1 MPLSVAENEDA
12 IIVVFIEYFF
22 TLDRGRV
29 KQNERWIRTM
39 GISNANLI
47 VTNATW
53 GETVN
58 PLADALAK
66 DGKRYWVEVDVC
78 PLSTLELPNDARQ
91 RAVLREFSD
100 WDDVEDI
107 RPLRLI
113 AANPYA
119 PEALEQFE
127 ALIMALKL
135 RKDRLKYAALDFDTA
150 LSFSEIVRF
159 VGIDQ
164 VNSREILTPISP
176 GSSVGLSK
184 LISEST
190 EANELCVVLEEIEE
204 AGGLAKRLLAA
215 GQKVIRMPIFS
226 RTKNSP
232 DVLQLSDA
240 PNFILVNDPYAL
252 SVAVQGLKRLAADL
266 NEIVWVGNSA
276 LLQAMVKRDAPGSTW
291 LEVPDLSHDVILER
305 ISKY

>member
-1 MPLSVAENEDA
+1 MDK
-12 IIVVFIEYFF
+12 I
-22 TLDRGRV
+22 
-29 KQNERWIRTM
+29 M

-53 GETVN
+53 GETIN
-58 PLADALAK
+58 PLAGALSK
-66 DGKRYWVEVDVC
+66 DGKRYWVDVDVC
-78 PLSTLELPNDARQ
+78 PLSSLELPNDARQ

-100 WDDVEDI
+100 WDDVKDS

-135 RKDRLKYAALDFDTA
+135 RKERLKYAALDDDTA
-150 LSFSEIVRF
+150 LAFSEIVRF
-159 VGIDQ
+159 VGIEHL
-164 VNSREILTPISP
+164 SPREILTPMSA
-176 GSSVGLSK
+176 GSSVEMAK
-184 LISEST
+184 LIGE
-190 EANELCVVLEEIEE
+190 ELAANELCIVLEEIEE
-204 AGGLAKRLLAA
+204 AGGVSKRLIAA
-215 GQKVIRMPIFS
+215 GHRAIRMPIFG

-232 DVLQLSDA
+232 DVLKLSDT

-252 SVAVQGLKRLAADL
+252 SVAIQGLKRLAADL

-276 LLQAMVKRDAPGSTW
+276 LLQAIAKRDAPGSTW
-291 LEVPDLSHDVILER
+291 LEVSDLHHDVILER
-305 ISKY
+305 VSKY

>member
-1 MPLSVAENEDA
+1 VDK
-12 IIVVFIEYFF
+12 F
-22 TLDRGRV
+22 
-29 KQNERWIRTM
+29 M

-53 GETVN
+53 GEIIN

-66 DGKRYWVEVDVC
+66 DGKRYWVDVDVC

-100 WDDVEDI
+100 WDDVKDS

-127 ALIMALKL
+127 ALIMAFKL
-135 RKDRLKYAALDFDTA
+135 RKERLNYVALDDDTA
-150 LSFSEIVRF
+150 HAFSEIVRF

-164 VNSREILTPISP
+164 LSPREILTPMSP
-176 GSSVGLSK
+176 GSSLELSK
-184 LISEST
+184 LIGEDLA
-190 EANELCVVLEEIEE
+190 ANELCIVLEEIEE
-204 AGGLAKRLLAA
+204 AGGVAKRLIAA
-215 GQKVIRMPIFS
+215 GHRVIRMPIFG

-232 DVLQLSDA
+232 DLLKLSDA

-276 LLQAMVKRDAPGSTW
+276 LLQAMVKRDAPGSSW
-291 LEVPDLSHDVILER
+291 LDVSDLRHDVILER
-305 ISKY
+305 VSKY

>member
-1 MPLSVAENEDA
+1 
-12 IIVVFIEYFF
+12 
-22 TLDRGRV
+22 
-29 KQNERWIRTM
+29 M

-53 GETVN
+53 GETIN

-66 DGKRYWVEVDVC
+66 DGKRYWVDVDVC

-100 WDDVEDI
+100 WDDVKDS

-127 ALIMALKL
+127 ALIMAFKL
-135 RKDRLKYAALDFDTA
+135 RKDRLKYVALDDDTA
-150 LSFSEIVRF
+150 LAFSEIVRF

-164 VNSREILTPISP
+164 LSPREILTPMSP
-176 GSSVGLSK
+176 GSSLELSK
-184 LISEST
+184 LIGE
-190 EANELCVVLEEIEE
+190 ELAANELCIVLEEIEE
-204 AGGLAKRLLAA
+204 AGGVAKRLIAA
-215 GQKVIRMPIFS
+215 GHRVIRMPIFG

-232 DVLQLSDA
+232 DLLKLSDA

-276 LLQAMVKRDAPGSTW
+276 LIQAMVKRDAPGSSW
-291 LEVPDLSHDVILER
+291 LDVPDLRHDVILER
-305 ISKY
+305 VSKY

>member
-1 MPLSVAENEDA
+1 
-12 IIVVFIEYFF
+12 
-22 TLDRGRV
+22 
-29 KQNERWIRTM
+29 M

-53 GETVN
+53 GETIN

-78 PLSTLELPNDARQ
+78 PLSALELPNDARQ
-91 RAVLREFSD
+91 RAALREFSD
-100 WDDVEDI
+100 WDDVKDT
-107 RPLRLI
+107 RALRLI

-135 RKDRLKYAALDFDTA
+135 RKDRLKYAALDDDTA
-150 LSFSEIVRF
+150 LAFSEIVRF

-164 VNSREILTPISP
+164 VTPRAILTPTSP
-176 GSSVGLSK
+176 GSSVELSK

-190 EANELCVVLEEIEE
+190 EANELCIVLEEIEE
-204 AGGLAKRLLAA
+204 AGGVAKRLLAA
-215 GQKVIRMPIFS
+215 GQRVIRMPIFG
-226 RTKNSP
+226 RTKHNP
-232 DVLQLSDA
+232 DVLKLSDA

-266 NEIVWVGNSA
+266 TEIVWVGNSA
-276 LLQAMVKRDAPGSTW
+276 LLQAMVKRDAPESTW
-291 LEVPDLSHDVILER
+291 LEVPDLRHDVILER
-305 ISKY
+305 VSKF

>member
-1 MPLSVAENEDA
+1 MD
-12 IIVVFIEYFF
+12 I
-22 TLDRGRV
+22 G
-29 KQNERWIRTM
+29 M

-53 GETVN
+53 GETIN

-66 DGKRYWVEVDVC
+66 DGKRYWVDVDVC

-100 WDDVEDI
+100 WDDVKDS
-107 RPLRLI
+107 RPLRVI

-127 ALIMALKL
+127 ALIMAFKL
-135 RKDRLKYAALDFDTA
+135 RKERLKYVALDDDTA
-150 LSFSEIVRF
+150 LAFSEIVRF

-164 VNSREILTPISP
+164 LSPREILTPMSP
-176 GSSVGLSK
+176 GSSLELSK
-184 LISEST
+184 LIGEDLA
-190 EANELCVVLEEIEE
+190 ANELCIVLEEIEE
-204 AGGLAKRLLAA
+204 AGGVAKRLIAA
-215 GQKVIRMPIFS
+215 GHRVIRMPIFG
-226 RTKNSP
+226 RTKNNP
-232 DVLQLSDA
+232 DLLKLSDA

-276 LLQAMVKRDAPGSTW
+276 LLQAMVKRDAPGSSW
-291 LEVPDLSHDVILER
+291 LDVSDLRHDVILER
-305 ISKY
+305 VSKY

>member
-1 MPLSVAENEDA
+1 
-12 IIVVFIEYFF
+12 
-22 TLDRGRV
+22 
-29 KQNERWIRTM
+29 M

-66 DGKRYWVEVDVC
+66 DGKRYWVDVDVC

-100 WDDVEDI
+100 WDDVKDS

-113 AANPYA
+113 AANPSA

-127 ALIMALKL
+127 ALIMAFKL
-135 RKDRLKYAALDFDTA
+135 RKERLKYVALDDDTA
-150 LSFSEIVRF
+150 LAFSEIVRF

-164 VNSREILTPISP
+164 LSPRQILTPMSP
-176 GSSVGLSK
+176 GSSLELSK
-184 LISEST
+184 LIGEDLA
-190 EANELCVVLEEIEE
+190 ANELCIVLEEIEE
-204 AGGLAKRLLAA
+204 AGGVAKRLIAA
-215 GQKVIRMPIFS
+215 GHRVIRMPIFG

-232 DVLQLSDA
+232 DLLKLSDA

-276 LLQAMVKRDAPGSTW
+276 LLQAMVKRDAPGSSW
-291 LEVPDLSHDVILER
+291 LDVSDLRHDVILEQV
-305 ISKY
+305 SKY

>member
-1 MPLSVAENEDA
+1 
-12 IIVVFIEYFF
+12 
-22 TLDRGRV
+22 
-29 KQNERWIRTM
+29 M

-53 GETVN
+53 GETIN

-66 DGKRYWVEVDVC
+66 DGKRYWIDVDVC
-78 PLSTLELPNDARQ
+78 PLSKLELPNDARQ

-100 WDDVEDI
+100 WDDVKDS

-127 ALIMALKL
+127 ALIVALKL
-135 RKDRLKYAALDFDTA
+135 RKDRLKYAAVDDDTA
-150 LSFSEIVRF
+150 LAFSEIVRF

-164 VNSREILTPISP
+164 VTPREIATPISP
-176 GSSVGLSK
+176 GSSVELSK

-190 EANELCVVLEEIEE
+190 EANELCIVLEELEE
-204 AGGLAKRLLAA
+204 AGGVAKRLLAA
-215 GQKVIRMPIFS
+215 GLRVIKMPIFA
-226 RTKNSP
+226 RTKNNP
-232 DVLQLSDA
+232 DVLKLSEA

-266 NEIVWVGNSA
+266 SEIVWVGNSA
-276 LLQAMVKRDAPGSTW
+276 LLQAMVKRDAPESRW
-291 LEVPDLSHDVILER
+291 LEVPDLRHDVILER
-305 ISKY
+305 VSKF

>member
-1 MPLSVAENEDA
+1 
-12 IIVVFIEYFF
+12 
-22 TLDRGRV
+22 
-29 KQNERWIRTM
+29 M

-53 GETVN
+53 GETIN

-66 DGKRYWVEVDVC
+66 DGKRYWIDVDVC

-100 WDDVEDI
+100 WDDVKDS

-127 ALIMALKL
+127 SLIMALKL
-135 RKDRLKYAALDFDTA
+135 RKDRLKYAAVDDDTA
-150 LSFSEIVRF
+150 LAFSEIVRF

-164 VNSREILTPISP
+164 VTPREIVTPMAP
-176 GSSVGLSK
+176 GNSVELSK

-190 EANELCVVLEEIEE
+190 EANELCIVLEELEE
-204 AGGLAKRLLAA
+204 AGGVAKRLLAA
-215 GQKVIRMPIFS
+215 GLRVIRMPIFG
-226 RTKNSP
+226 RTKNNP
-232 DVLQLSDA
+232 DVLKLSDA
-240 PNFILVNDPYAL
+240 PNFILVNDPYAI

-266 NEIVWVGNSA
+266 NEIVWVGTSA
-276 LLQAMVKRDAPGSTW
+276 ILQAMVKRDAPESTW
-291 LEVPDLSHDVILER
+291 LEVPDLRHDVILER
-305 ISKY
+305 VSKF

>member
-1 MPLSVAENEDA
+1 VDK
-12 IIVVFIEYFF
+12 V
-22 TLDRGRV
+22 
-29 KQNERWIRTM
+29 M

-53 GETVN
+53 GETIN

-66 DGKRYWVEVDVC
+66 DGKRYWVDVDVC

-100 WDDVEDI
+100 WDDVKDS
-107 RPLRLI
+107 RPLRVI

-127 ALIMALKL
+127 ALIMAFKL
-135 RKDRLKYAALDFDTA
+135 RKERLKYVALDDDTA
-150 LSFSEIVRF
+150 LAFSEIVRF

-164 VNSREILTPISP
+164 LSPREILTPMSP
-176 GSSVGLSK
+176 GSSLELSK
-184 LISEST
+184 LIGEDLA
-190 EANELCVVLEEIEE
+190 ANELCIVLEEIEE
-204 AGGLAKRLLAA
+204 AGGVAKRLIAA
-215 GQKVIRMPIFS
+215 GHRVIRMPIFG

-232 DVLQLSDA
+232 DLLKLSDA

-276 LLQAMVKRDAPGSTW
+276 LLQAMVKRDAPGSSW
-291 LEVPDLSHDVILER
+291 LDVSDLRHDVVLER
-305 ISKY
+305 VSKY

>member
-1 MPLSVAENEDA
+1 
-12 IIVVFIEYFF
+12 
-22 TLDRGRV
+22 
-29 KQNERWIRTM
+29 M

-53 GETVN
+53 GETIN

-100 WDDVEDI
+100 WDDVKDS

-113 AANPYA
+113 AANPYS

-127 ALIMALKL
+127 GLVMALKL
-135 RKDRLKYAALDFDTA
+135 RKDRLKYVALDDDTA
-150 LSFSEIVRF
+150 LAFSEIVRF

-164 VNSREILTPISP
+164 VNPREVMTPMSP
-176 GSSVGLSK
+176 GSSVELSK
-184 LISEST
+184 MISESAG
-190 EANELCVVLEEIEE
+190 ANELCIVLEEIEE
-204 AGGLAKRLLAA
+204 AGGVAKRLLSA
-215 GQKVIRMPIFS
+215 GQRVIRMPIFG

-232 DVLQLSDA
+232 DVLKLSDA

-252 SVAVQGLKRLAADL
+252 SVAIQGLKRLAVDL

-276 LLQAMVKRDAPGSTW
+276 LLQAMVKRDAPGSIW
-291 LEVPDLSHDVILER
+291 LEVPELRHDVILER
-305 ISKY
+305 VSKH